1 MVMMVE
7 SWSVVMEAEEKKTF
21 LFVKM
26 KYVTV

>member
-26 KYVTV
+26 KYLTV